1 MKKGS
6 SKTVRNPYAILAGKR
21 KAGAIRP
28 RKEKRKNGKNKQRE
42 FLSEADQD

>member
-1 MKKGS
+1 MKKDS
-6 SKTVRNPYAILAGKR
+6 AKTTRNPYAILAAKR

-42 FLSEADQD
+42 YLRDADQD